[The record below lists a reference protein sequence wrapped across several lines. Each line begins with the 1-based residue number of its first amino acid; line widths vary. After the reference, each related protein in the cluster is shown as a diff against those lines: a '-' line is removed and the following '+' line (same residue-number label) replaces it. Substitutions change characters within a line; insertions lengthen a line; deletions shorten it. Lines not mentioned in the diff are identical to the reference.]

1 MALSRTAWFGMVVST
16 LLFCVFGCADQSHAT
31 TDGSTYISSTTD
43 DGSPPSRSAARCMK
57 PEIEIGSPALAR
69 VLGSA
74 RVQLFFTA
82 PQLYGPDASALDREL
97 DALAERT
104 LASNELDW
112 STCMTSSPLGLE
124 CPVWDVETECARTQS
139 GKVVSVVCINRLS
152 EAEHADVLRPSV
164 SYSSINALRCGE
176 SLRVLDFEKDLCPSW
191 HCLSELS
198 ESLVRA
204 GIRGESLGAISS
216 GTKEILGRFYLAEG
230 HIVFLFGSSSI
241 DNLDYDNRFMFGYNV
256 VALTYAEFLLVAPA
270 AVGVLREAGLMP
282 IVGG

>member
-1 MALSRTAWFGMVVST
+1 MSRIAWFGMVVST
-16 LLFCVFGCADQSHAT
+16 LLLCVFGCANPSRAT
-31 TDGSTYISSTTD
+31 TDGSTFVVSTANS
-43 DGSPPSRSAARCMK
+43 GSPSSRNAARCMK

-82 PQLYGPDASALDREL
+82 PQLYGRDAPALDREL

-112 STCMTSSPLGLE
+112 SACVTSSPLGLE

-152 EAEHADVLRPSV
+152 DAEYANVLRPSV

-204 GIRGESLGAISS
+204 GIRAESLGAIPSEA
-216 GTKEILGRFYLAEG
+216 KEILRRFYLAER
-230 HIVFLFGSSSI
+230 HIVFLLGNSSI
-241 DNLDYDNRFMFGYNV
+241 DNLDYDDRFMFGYNV